1 MLYSQDDQLLYATD
15 CERERNI
22 DELSSLRV
30 STCEMIRVF
39 VSSQSFMGPFYPQS
53 AAEEVLVHCE
63 HLPFAA
69 DSELPHTV
77 FLSFTV
83 AIADGPA

>member
-1 MLYSQDDQLLYATD
+1 
-15 CERERNI
+15 
-22 DELSSLRV
+22 
-30 STCEMIRVF
+30 
-39 VSSQSFMGPFYPQS
+39 MGPFYPQS